1 MLKRGVDWWNL
12 IWPVGLRPGSIPS
25 GLFALA
31 CVATATLARIAVGFV
46 NPDSAAFAPY
56 YPATLVAALV
66 GGTPAGV
73 VAALLGWLVA
83 FLLFAVPRWGATT
96 FIMGHLVS
104 IIIFSVSSA
113 AIIWAAES
121 YRSLLHRLRHEE
133 RLGQLLNHELAHR
146 IKNAFANVQT
156 IVAQTLE
163 DQKPVRDELSARIA
177 ALAATNDL
185 LIKSD
190 WRQAS
195 LRQILVNEF
204 AAYDRSR
211 FRLDGH
217 DVECPP
223 STATLLA
230 LIIHE
235 LTTNASKYG
244 ALSKPN
250 GKVHVIWEK
259 SGSRFDL
266 AWIEHG
272 GPKPKQGM
280 RSGFGTKLL
289 NAGLRQFNG
298 SAQVLF
304 KPTGLWLRI
313 SLHFPSDVPPTYV
326 PDDEMRYVPDDL
338 VTFALQPAMHR
349 DEFAASANEA
359 TDGSGDVSQG

>member
-1 MLKRGVDWWNL
+1 MLKRGVDWWYL
-12 IWPVGLRPGSIPS
+12 IWTVGLRPGSIPS

-31 CVATATLARIAVGFV
+31 CVATATLARIALGFV

-73 VAALLGWLVA
+73 MAALLGWFVA
-83 FLLFAVPRWGATT
+83 FWLFVVPRWGATT
-96 FIMGHLVS
+96 FIIGHLVS

-113 AIIWAAES
+113 VIIWVAES
-121 YRSLLHRLRHEE
+121 YRGLLHRLRRQE
-133 RLGQLLNHELAHR
+133 RLRQLFNHELAHR
-146 IKNAFANVQT
+146 IKNTLANVQA

-163 DQKPVRDELSARIA
+163 DQIPVCDQLSARIA

-185 LIKSD
+185 LIKSN
-190 WRQAS
+190 WRHAS
-195 LRQILVNEF
+195 LREILVNEF
-204 AAYDRSR
+204 SAYDLSR

-217 DVECPP
+217 DVECSP
-223 STATLLA
+223 SAATSLA

-244 ALSKPN
+244 ALSRPN

-266 AWIEHG
+266 EWIEHG
-272 GPKPKQGM
+272 GPKPKEGM

-304 KPTGLWLRI
+304 EPTGLRLRI
-313 SLHFPSDVPPTYV
+313 SLHFPSDMRPTCGA
-326 PDDEMRYVPDDL
+326 DNEKHYVPDDL
-338 VTFALQPAMHR
+338 VTFGLQPTMHC
-349 DEFAASANEA
+349 DQFAASEA
-359 TDGSGDVSQG
+359 YRGSAGVSQGE